1 MKLFHFPTEDHVL
14 ASLAGQNKKYL
25 DGSVTGLK
33 SKAEISLKS
42 YWNCKASECPGTALR
57 SPSSLSQG
65 PFPLLPCLCF
75 GLLPRGTALER
86 GAEEPAAG

>member
-14 ASLAGQNKKYL
+14 ASLAGQKYL
-25 DGSVTGLK
+25 CGSVTGLK

-42 YWNCKASECPGTALR
+42 HWNYKASECPRTALR
-57 SPSSLSQG
+57 SLSSLSQG
-65 PFPLLPCLCF
+65 PFRLLPCLCF

-86 GAEEPAAG
+86 EAEVLAAG